1 MVNATDI
8 PFAVAGKDIILMD
21 DVLYTGRTIRAAL
34 DALFDHGR
42 PARVQLLVLIDRG
55 HRELPIEA
63 QLRRPHGADHRQRN
77 HRSEVSGNRRHGKG
91 AAGGEGRRREPEM
104 RCGRP
109 AGHRNLTR
117 DEIQAILDRARDFQP
132 RGDHSFRKL
141 DLLRGRMVVNLF
153 FEASTR
159 TRTSFEI
166 AAKRLGADAV
176 SITAQASS
184 VSKGE
189 SLVDTLNT
197 LAAMRPDAII
207 MRHAASGAP
216 HFLQRHLET
225 PIINAGDGTHE
236 HPTQALLDA
245 RTILDRGAAL
255 EGLRVAI
262 IGDIAHSRVAR
273 SNVYLL
279 SKFGA
284 EIVLCGPASLL
295 PRELEQI
302 APGVTLTTDMNEAIR
317 DADVIMM
324 LRVQLERQ
332 HEAAFP
338 ASEYFQFYGLRLEHL
353 RLAKPDVIV
362 MHPGPINRGREI
374 SSEVADSQR
383 SVILNQVENGIAVRM
398 AVLERVLTGRD
409 HAGAAH

>member
-1 MVNATDI
+1 MPGGLLGI
-8 PFAVAGKDIILMD
+8 ES
-21 DVLYTGRTIRAAL
+21 L
-34 DALFDHGR
+34 D
-42 PARVQLLVLIDRG
+42 RV
-55 HRELPIEA
+55 EIE
-63 QLRRPHGADHRQRN
+63 R
-77 HRSEVSGNRRHGKG
+77 
-91 AAGGEGRRREPEM
+91 
-104 RCGRP
+104 
-109 AGHRNLTR
+109 
-117 DEIQAILDRARDFQP
+117 ILDRAKRFQP
-132 RGDHSFRKL
+132 RQTDSKKS
-141 DLLRGRMVVNLF
+141 DQLRGRMIVNLF

-166 AAKRLGADAV
+166 AAKRLGADAI
-176 SITAQASS
+176 SITASASS

-197 LAAMRPDAII
+197 LAAMHPDAII

-216 HFLQRHLET
+216 HFLQRHLDT

-245 RTILDRGAAL
+245 RTILDRGKSL
-255 EGLRVAI
+255 EKLRVAI

-279 SKFGA
+279 SRYGA

-295 PRELEQI
+295 PRELARI
-302 APGVTLTTDMNEAIR
+302 APGVVLTTSMDEAIR

-332 HEAAFP
+332 HVASFP
-338 ASEYFQFYGLRLEHL
+338 ANEYFQFYGLRLEHL

-374 SSEVADSQR
+374 SSEVADSQK

-398 AVLERVLTGRD
+398 AVLERVLSER
-409 HAGAAH
+409 AVN

>member
-1 MVNATDI
+1 MPGLLGI
-8 PFAVAGKDIILMD
+8 EPLE
-21 DVLYTGRTIRAAL
+21 RT
-34 DALFDHGR
+34 
-42 PARVQLLVLIDRG
+42 
-55 HRELPIEA
+55 EIE
-63 QLRRPHGADHRQRN
+63 
-77 HRSEVSGNRRHGKG
+77 
-91 AAGGEGRRREPEM
+91 
-104 RCGRP
+104 
-109 AGHRNLTR
+109 
-117 DEIQAILDRARDFQP
+117 AILDRARDFQP
-132 RGDHSFRKL
+132 LQNQNFKRL
-141 DLLRGRMVVNLF
+141 DVLRGRMVVNLF

-166 AAKRLGADAV
+166 AAKRLGADAI
-176 SITAQASS
+176 SITASASS
-184 VSKGE
+184 ASKGE

-197 LAAMRPDAII
+197 LGAMRPDAII

-216 HFLQRHLET
+216 QFLARHLPT

-245 RTILDRGAAL
+245 RTILDRRASL

-273 SNVYLL
+273 SNIYLL

-284 EIVLCGPASLL
+284 NIVACGPASLL
-295 PRELEQI
+295 PPELARI
-302 APGVTLTTDMNEAIR
+302 APGVTLTNDMCEAIR

-332 HEAAFP
+332 HEPSFP
-338 ASEYFQFYGLRLEHL
+338 AGEYFSFYGLRLEHMG
-353 RLAKPDVIV
+353 LAKPDVIV

-383 SVILNQVENGIAVRM
+383 SVILNQVENGVAVRM
-398 AVLERVLTGRD
+398 AVLERIL
-409 HAGAAH
+409 AA

>member
-1 MVNATDI
+1 MKGLLDI
-8 PFAVAGKDIILMD
+8 
-21 DVLYTGRTIRAAL
+21 
-34 DALFDHGR
+34 
-42 PARVQLLVLIDRG
+42 
-55 HRELPIEA
+55 E
-63 QLRRPHGADHRQRN
+63 
-77 HRSEVSGNRRHGKG
+77 S
-91 AAGGEGRRREPEM
+91 
-104 RCGRP
+104 
-109 AGHRNLTR
+109 LTR
-117 DEIQAILDRARDFQP
+117 PEIQVILDRARDFQAP
-132 RGDHSFRKL
+132 AGQPIRRF

-166 AAKRLGADAV
+166 AAKRLGCDAV

-197 LAAMRPDAII
+197 LGAMRPDAII

-216 HFLQRHLET
+216 HFLQRHLGI

-245 RTILDRGAAL
+245 RTILDRGAKL

-273 SNVYLL
+273 SNIYLL
-279 SKFGA
+279 SKYGA
-284 EIVLCGPASLL
+284 DIVLCGPASLL
-295 PRELEQI
+295 PKELKQL
-302 APGVTLTTDMNEAIR
+302 APGITLTTNMDQAIR

-332 HEAAFP
+332 HEAVFP
-338 ASEYFQFYGLRLEHL
+338 ASEYFPFYGLRVEHL
-353 RLAKPDVIV
+353 KLAKPDVMV

-374 SSEVADSQR
+374 ASEVADSQK
-383 SVILNQVENGIAVRM
+383 SVILNQVENGISVRM
-398 AVLERVLTGRD
+398 AVLERVLGEG

>member
-1 MVNATDI
+1 MSS
-8 PFAVAGKDIILMD
+8 G
-21 DVLYTGRTIRAAL
+21 
-34 DALFDHGR
+34 
-42 PARVQLLVLIDRG
+42 LLG
-55 HRELPIEA
+55 IEG
-63 QLRRPHGADHRQRN
+63 LE
-77 HRSEVSGNRRHGKG
+77 RSEI
-91 AAGGEGRRREPEM
+91 EEI
-104 RCGRP
+104 
-109 AGHRNLTR
+109 LTR
-117 DEIQAILDRARDFQP
+117 AKHFQP
-132 RGDHSFRKL
+132 LQHQPFKRL
-141 DLLRGRMVVNLF
+141 DTLRGRMVVNLF

-166 AAKRLGADAV
+166 AAKRLGADTI
-176 SITAQASS
+176 SITAAGSS

-197 LAAMRPDAII
+197 LGAMHPDAII
-207 MRHAASGAP
+207 MRHSASGAP
-216 HFLQRHLET
+216 HFLARYLPT

-245 RTILDRGAAL
+245 RTILDRRESL

-284 EIVLCGPASLL
+284 DIVLCGPASLL
-295 PRELEQI
+295 PRELADI
-302 APGVTLTTDMNEAIR
+302 APGVTLTYNIREAIR

-338 ASEYFQFYGLRLEHL
+338 AAEYFQFYGLRLDHL
-353 RLAKPDVIV
+353 DLAKPNVQV

-383 SVILNQVENGIAVRM
+383 SEILNQVQNGVAVRM
-398 AVLERVLTGRD
+398 AVLERILGE
-409 HAGAAH
+409 

>member
-1 MVNATDI
+1 MR
-8 PFAVAGKDIILMD
+8 AG
-21 DVLYTGRTIRAAL
+21 
-34 DALFDHGR
+34 
-42 PARVQLLVLIDRG
+42 LLG
-55 HRELPIEA
+55 IEA
-63 QLRRPHGADHRQRN
+63 
-77 HRSEVSGNRRHGKG
+77 
-91 AAGGEGRRREPEM
+91 
-104 RCGRP
+104 
-109 AGHRNLTR
+109 LTR
-117 DEIQAILDRARDFQP
+117 DEIQTILDRARDFQP
-132 RGDHSFRKL
+132 KPEQGFRKL

-166 AAKRLGADAV
+166 AAKCLGADSV

-216 HFLQRHLET
+216 HFLQRHMET

-245 RTILDRGAAL
+245 RTILDRGKTL

-273 SNVYLL
+273 SDAYLL

-284 EIVLCGPASLL
+284 DIVLCGPASLL
-295 PRELEQI
+295 PQELKQL
-302 APGVTLTTDMNEAIR
+302 APGVTLTTRMKEAIR

-398 AVLERVLTGRD
+398 AVLERVLSGS
-409 HAGAAH
+409 AVN

>member
-1 MVNATDI
+1 M
-8 PFAVAGKDIILMD
+8 PAGLLGIEEL
-21 DVLYTGRTIRAAL
+21 GRA
-34 DALFDHGR
+34 G
-42 PARVQLLVLIDRG
+42 
-55 HRELPIEA
+55 IEA
-63 QLRRPHGADHRQRN
+63 
-77 HRSEVSGNRRHGKG
+77 
-91 AAGGEGRRREPEM
+91 
-104 RCGRP
+104 
-109 AGHRNLTR
+109 
-117 DEIQAILDRARDFQP
+117 ILARAKDFQP
-132 RGDHSFRKL
+132 MQSRSLKKL
-141 DLLRGRMVVNLF
+141 DTLRGKMIVNLF

-176 SITAQASS
+176 SISASGSS

-197 LAAMRPDAII
+197 LAAMRPNAIV
-207 MRHAASGAP
+207 MRHSASGAP
-216 HFLQRHLET
+216 HFLARHLPI

-245 RTILDRGAAL
+245 RTILDRRPRL

-273 SNVYLL
+273 SNVHLL

-284 EIVLCGPASLL
+284 QIVLCGPAPLL
-295 PRELEQI
+295 PPDLQRI
-302 APGVTLTTDMNEAIR
+302 APGVSLTHNIRHAIR
-317 DADVIMM
+317 GADVIMM

-332 HEAAFP
+332 HESSFP
-338 ASEYFQFYGLRLEHL
+338 AGEYFQFYGLRLEHI
-353 RLAKPDVIV
+353 RLAKPEVIV

-383 SVILNQVENGIAVRM
+383 SVILNQVENGIAIRM
-398 AVLERVLTGRD
+398 AVLERIIGDQTPN
-409 HAGAAH
+409 

>member
-1 MVNATDI
+1 MPGGLLGI
-8 PFAVAGKDIILMD
+8 ES
-21 DVLYTGRTIRAAL
+21 L
-34 DALFDHGR
+34 D
-42 PARVQLLVLIDRG
+42 RV
-55 HRELPIEA
+55 EIE
-63 QLRRPHGADHRQRN
+63 G
-77 HRSEVSGNRRHGKG
+77 
-91 AAGGEGRRREPEM
+91 
-104 RCGRP
+104 
-109 AGHRNLTR
+109 
-117 DEIQAILDRARDFQP
+117 ILDRAKRFQP
-132 RGDHSFRKL
+132 RQTDTKKS
-141 DLLRGRMVVNLF
+141 DQLRGRMIVNLF

-166 AAKRLGADAV
+166 AAKRLGADAI
-176 SITAQASS
+176 SITASASS

-197 LAAMRPDAII
+197 LGAMHPDAIV

-216 HFLQRHLET
+216 HFLARYLVET

-245 RTILDRGAAL
+245 RTILDRRPTL

-273 SNVYLL
+273 SNMYLL

-284 EIVLCGPASLL
+284 QIVLCGPASLL
-295 PRELEQI
+295 PPELAQL
-302 APGVTLTTDMNEAIR
+302 APGITLTHKMEEAIR

-332 HEAAFP
+332 HEAAFS
-338 ASEYFQFYGLRLEHL
+338 ANEYFQFYGLRLEHMS
-353 RLAKPDVIV
+353 LAKPDAIV

-398 AVLERVLTGRD
+398 AVLERILGN
-409 HAGAAH
+409 

>member
-1 MVNATDI
+1 M
-8 PFAVAGKDIILMD
+8 PQG
-21 DVLYTGRTIRAAL
+21 
-34 DALFDHGR
+34 
-42 PARVQLLVLIDRG
+42 LLG
-55 HRELPIEA
+55 IE
-63 QLRRPHGADHRQRN
+63 
-77 HRSEVSGNRRHGKG
+77 
-91 AAGGEGRRREPEM
+91 
-104 RCGRP
+104 
-109 AGHRNLTR
+109 NLTR
-117 DEIQAILDRARDFQP
+117 QEIQAILDRARDFQP
-132 RGDHSFRKL
+132 TPEHRFRRF

-166 AAKRLGADAV
+166 AAKQLGAEAV
-176 SITAQASS
+176 SITGQDSS
-184 VSKGE
+184 VAKGE

-245 RTILDRGAAL
+245 RTILDRGARL
-255 EGLRVAI
+255 EGLRAAI

-273 SNVYLL
+273 SNVHLL
-279 SKFGA
+279 AKYNA
-284 EIVLCGPASLL
+284 EIVLCGPAPLL
-295 PRELEQI
+295 PRELAAM
-302 APGVTLTTDMNEAIR
+302 APGVTLTTDMDEAIR
-317 DADVIMM
+317 EADVIMM

-332 HEAAFP
+332 HEASFS
-338 ASEYFQFYGLRLEHL
+338 ASEYFRFYGLRPEHL
-353 RLAKPDVIV
+353 RLARPEVIV

-398 AVLERVLTGRD
+398 AVLERVLTGAMR
-409 HAGAAH
+409 AGGAACG

>member
-1 MVNATDI
+1 MKGGLLGI
-8 PFAVAGKDIILMD
+8 E
-21 DVLYTGRTIRAAL
+21 
-34 DALFDHGR
+34 
-42 PARVQLLVLIDRG
+42 QLDRG
-55 HRELPIEA
+55 EIE
-63 QLRRPHGADHRQRN
+63 
-77 HRSEVSGNRRHGKG
+77 
-91 AAGGEGRRREPEM
+91 
-104 RCGRP
+104 
-109 AGHRNLTR
+109 
-117 DEIQAILDRARDFQP
+117 AILDRARAFQP
-132 RGDHSFRKL
+132 GPNEPFRRL
-141 DLLRGRMVVNLF
+141 DVLRGRMIVNLF
-153 FEASTR
+153 FESSTR

-166 AAKRLGADAV
+166 AAKRLGADTI
-176 SITAQASS
+176 SITASASS

-197 LAAMRPDAII
+197 LAAMRPDAIV

-216 HFLQRHLET
+216 HFLARYLPT

-245 RTILDRGAAL
+245 RTILDRRPTL
-255 EGLRVAI
+255 EKLRVAI

-273 SNVYLL
+273 SNIHLL

-295 PRELEQI
+295 PTELSRL
-302 APGVTLTTDMNEAIR
+302 APGVQLTNDIREAIR

-332 HEAAFP
+332 HEAAFS
-338 ASEYFQFYGLRLEHL
+338 AGEYFQFFGLRLEHIG
-353 RLAKPDVIV
+353 LAKSDAIV

-383 SVILNQVENGIAVRM
+383 SVILNQVGNGVAVRM
-398 AVLERVLTGRD
+398 AVLERILQN
-409 HAGAAH
+409 

>member
-1 MVNATDI
+1 M
-8 PFAVAGKDIILMD
+8 
-21 DVLYTGRTIRAAL
+21 
-34 DALFDHGR
+34 
-42 PARVQLLVLIDRG
+42 
-55 HRELPIEA
+55 
-63 QLRRPHGADHRQRN
+63 
-77 HRSEVSGNRRHGKG
+77 
-91 AAGGEGRRREPEM
+91 
-104 RCGRP
+104 P
-109 AGHRNLTR
+109 AGLLGIQELDHA
-117 DEIQAILDRARDFQP
+117 EIETILERAKQFQP
-132 RGDHSFRKL
+132 VEDQSQKRL
-141 DLLRGRMVVNLF
+141 DTLRGKMIVNLF

-166 AAKRLGADAV
+166 AAKRLGADAI
-176 SITAQASS
+176 SIAASGSS

-197 LAAMRPDAII
+197 LAAMRPNAIV

-216 HFLQRHLET
+216 HFLARHLAM

-245 RTILDRGAAL
+245 RTILDRRPSL

-295 PRELEQI
+295 PVELKQI
-302 APGVTLTTDMNEAIR
+302 ATGVALTTDMRAAIR

-338 ASEYFQFYGLRLEHL
+338 AGEYFRFYGLRLEHL
-353 RLAKPDVIV
+353 DLAKPDAIV
-362 MHPGPINRGREI
+362 MHPGPINRGPEL
-374 SSEVADSQR
+374 SSEVADFQR

-398 AVLERVLTGRD
+398 AVLEKVIG
-409 HAGAAH
+409 